1 MGWIKRNLVFTI
13 TAVLALAL
21 LLGAGFFIYKGW
33 ARYSDASDSL
43 TSLYNS
49 LQTLNQQP
57 ILPGN
62 EKVNNIATAKEQE
75 QNLREWLTSV
85 GKYFQN
91 PPAIPSEKPVAS
103 DFASGLRRTI
113 DGLQHKAE
121 SSGIQLPPKY
131 DFSFNAEK
139 DRVTFA
145 AGSLEPLAAQLGE
158 VKAIADILLS
168 ARLNSLVGIQRVR
181 VSDDDVNGPQADYLD
196 VKSLTNSLAVV
207 TPYVVTFRCFTPD
220 LSKLVSSFGSAPN
233 AFIIK
238 YVNVRPANA
247 AATSPD
253 GGPGAMP
260 TPTMGNPNQP
270 VVGKGGLQT
279 ILKEQ
284 LLQVTMEIDIIKLLP
299 KS

>member
-33 ARYSDASDSL
+33 ARYSDASEKL
-43 TSLYNS
+43 TNLYNS
-49 LQTLNQQP
+49 LQTLNQQTP
-57 ILPGN
+57 SPGS
-62 EKVNNIATAKEQE
+62 EKVNNITTAKEQE
-75 QNLREWLTSV
+75 QSLQEWLASA
-85 GKYFQN
+85 GKYFVN
-91 PPAIPSEKPVAS
+91 PPPIPSEKPMAS
-103 DFASGLRRTI
+103 DFSSSLRRTI
-113 DGLQHKAE
+113 DSLQHKAE
-121 SSGIQLPPKY
+121 SAGIQLPPKY
-131 DFSFNAEK
+131 DFSFGAEK

-145 AGSLEPLAAQLGE
+145 AGSLEPLAAQLGD
-158 VKAIADILLS
+158 VKAISDILLS
-168 ARLNSLVGIQRVR
+168 ARLNTLVGIQRVR

-196 VKSLTNSLAVV
+196 TKPVTNSLAVV
-207 TPYVVTFRCFTPD
+207 TPYVVTFRCFTPE

-233 AFIIK
+233 AFVIK

-247 AATSPD
+247 GATAPEGAPGTMPPAMAA
-253 GGPGAMP
+253 
-260 TPTMGNPNQP
+260 PNQP
-270 VVGKGGLQT
+270 AVGKGGLQT